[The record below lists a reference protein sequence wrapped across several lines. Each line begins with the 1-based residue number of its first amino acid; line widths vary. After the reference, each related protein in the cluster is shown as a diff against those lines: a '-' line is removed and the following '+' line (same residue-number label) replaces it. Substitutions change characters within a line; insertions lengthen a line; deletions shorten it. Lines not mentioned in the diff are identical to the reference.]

1 MEKSKTHAFISD
13 VKFLSRQ
20 TKSGKWRSLVVEE
33 YPFDHQLLSLSK
45 VYRHSR
51 KSYVGL
57 GGEFSRKVSST
68 MRSLSAHDLFK
79 DEIEYSPC
87 FTEMTWFA
95 DHAEEVFD
103 PAAEVEAL
111 TRFSDISLFHEQNH
125 RIVWRLL
132 PPAPKDPGA
141 LSRYLNFAE
150 GLVATLDVVLAD
162 ELGKKISPVF
172 ERLKVIYRIG
182 GNTRWKTKGKKDYR
196 RYLLAFL
203 YATYLALE
211 LVHDDDILKATDYVF
226 PKQGKINRE
235 AVSRA
240 LELSELFTRVTNTEW
255 QKRNLRSSGTKLAKL
270 HRGSRIEALVLP
282 PDPLDIDGELEIAGR
297 VLAYFG
303 V

>member
-1 MEKSKTHAFISD
+1 
-13 VKFLSRQ
+13 
-20 TKSGKWRSLVVEE
+20 
-33 YPFDHQLLSLSK
+33 
-45 VYRHSR
+45 
-51 KSYVGL
+51 
-57 GGEFSRKVSST
+57 
-68 MRSLSAHDLFK
+68 
-79 DEIEYSPC
+79 
-87 FTEMTWFA
+87 MTWFA
-95 DHAEEVFD
+95 DHADEVFD
-103 PAAEVEAL
+103 PEAEVDAL

-141 LSRYLNFAE
+141 LSRYLNLAE
-150 GLVATLDVVLAD
+150 SLVATLDVILAD

-182 GNTRWKTKGKKDYR
+182 GRTRWKAQGKKDYR

-203 YATYLALE
+203 YATYLTLE

-226 PKQGKINRE
+226 PKQRKMNRE

-255 QKRNLRSSGTKLAKL
+255 QKRNLKSSGAKLAKL

-282 PDPLDIDGELEIAGR
+282 PDPLDIDVELEIAER